1 MKTQHGFIN
10 GGLII
15 VIALIALIVGAV
27 ALATNTD
34 QRDISTDE
42 QRASATVVIKRVADL
57 VEAHKIKVA
66 EGEVHVGEGFAQS
79 MSADVAEWPK
89 QAFVGQTRGE
99 AVDDGTVTYITGI
112 TEEFCKSLN
121 DVLQVS
127 GIPTSEQAPAD
138 RVSCVLAPESN

>member
-1 MKTQHGFIN
+1 MKRQQGFIN

-27 ALATNTD
+27 ALATSTD
-34 QRDISTDE
+34 QRDISTDG
-42 QRASATVVIKRVADL
+42 QRASATAVIKRVADL
-57 VEAHKIKVA
+57 VEVHKIKVA
-66 EGEVHVGEGFAQS
+66 EGEAHLGQGFAQS
-79 MSADVAEWPK
+79 VSADVAQWPK
-89 QAFVGQTRGE
+89 DAFVGQTRGE
-99 AVDDGTVTYITGI
+99 AIDDGSVTYITGI

-127 GIPTSEQAPAD
+127 GIPTSEDAPAD